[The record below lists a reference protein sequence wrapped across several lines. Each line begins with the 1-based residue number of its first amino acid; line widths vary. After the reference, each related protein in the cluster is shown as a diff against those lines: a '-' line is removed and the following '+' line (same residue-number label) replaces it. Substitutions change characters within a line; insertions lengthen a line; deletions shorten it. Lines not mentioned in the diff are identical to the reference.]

1 MPYAMVVSAKSR
13 YAHRKRCDAGT
24 PASSRHQWRSSRE
37 RNVHPLAQISSCPC
51 QCKRRLRTELLTPGC
66 TSSTHRAPLNDSDQ
80 PAFDFNAADPAAA
93 YQAVYG
99 ELKRVARSQLR
110 SQSNLTDLPAT
121 VLVHESY
128 ARMARLGSKLSRE
141 AFFSYAARA
150 MRSVVIDY
158 VRARKTDKRDGID
171 VNLTLAGEVA
181 APALDNDRVL
191 AVDRALHDLKEI
203 DQRAHDL
210 VELRYFAG
218 FTLEECAGQLG
229 ISMATATR
237 DWQKARAFLA
247 DVLEPGAR

>member
-1 MPYAMVVSAKSR
+1 MN
-13 YAHRKRCDAGT
+13 D
-24 PASSRHQWRSSRE
+24 
-37 RNVHPLAQISSCPC
+37 
-51 QCKRRLRTELLTPGC
+51 
-66 TSSTHRAPLNDSDQ
+66 LNASDQ
-80 PAFDFNAADPAAA
+80 PAFNFDAADPAAA
-93 YQAVYG
+93 YQAVYA

-110 SQSNLTDLPAT
+110 NQSNLTDLPAT

-128 ARMARLGSKLSRE
+128 ARMAKLGSRLSRE

-158 VRARKTDKRDGID
+158 VRARQTDKRDGID
-171 VNLTLAGEVA
+171 VNLTLAGEIA
-181 APALDNDRVL
+181 APTLDNDRIL
-191 AVDRALHDLKEI
+191 AVDRALQDLKEI

-237 DWQKARAFLA
+237 DGQKARAFLA
-247 DVLEPGAR
+247 DVLEPGPQR

>member
-1 MPYAMVVSAKSR
+1 MSAARAK
-13 YAHRKRCDAGT
+13 T
-24 PASSRHQWRSSRE
+24 QPARLHCLLSYRRLPNRE
-37 RNVHPLAQISSCPC
+37 R
-51 QCKRRLRTELLTPGC
+51 T
-66 TSSTHRAPLNDSDQ
+66 LNDSEKSV
-80 PAFDFNAADPAAA
+80 FKFNSADPAAA
-93 YQAVYG
+93 YQAVYS

-110 SQSNLTDLPAT
+110 KQSNLTDLPAT

-128 ARMARLGSKLSRE
+128 ARMAKLGSTLSRE

-158 VRARKTDKRDGID
+158 VRARQTDKRDGID

-181 APALDNDRVL
+181 APMIDNDRIL
-191 AVDRALHDLKEI
+191 AVDSALKELKEI
-203 DQRAHDL
+203 DQRSHDL

-218 FTLEECAGQLG
+218 FTLEECAEQLG

-247 DVLEPGAR
+247 DALGGSE

>member
-1 MPYAMVVSAKSR
+1 MN
-13 YAHRKRCDAGT
+13 D
-24 PASSRHQWRSSRE
+24 PAPPVF
-37 RNVHPLAQISSCPC
+37 N
-51 QCKRRLRTELLTPGC
+51 
-66 TSSTHRAPLNDSDQ
+66 
-80 PAFDFNAADPAAA
+80 FDAADPAAA
-93 YQAVYG
+93 YQAVYA

-121 VLVHESY
+121 VLVHESF
-128 ARMARLGSKLSRE
+128 ARMAKLGSTLSRE

-158 VRARKTDKRDGID
+158 VRARQTDKRDGID
-171 VNLTLAGEVA
+171 VSLTLAGELA
-181 APALDNDRVL
+181 APTLDNDRIL
-191 AVDRALHDLKEI
+191 AVDRALHELKEI

-218 FTLEECAGQLG
+218 FTLEECAKQLG

>member
-1 MPYAMVVSAKSR
+1 
-13 YAHRKRCDAGT
+13 
-24 PASSRHQWRSSRE
+24 
-37 RNVHPLAQISSCPC
+37 
-51 QCKRRLRTELLTPGC
+51 
-66 TSSTHRAPLNDSDQ
+66 LND
-80 PAFDFNAADPAAA
+80 AENHHFNFDSADPAAA
-93 YQAVYG
+93 YQAVYS

-128 ARMARLGSKLSRE
+128 ARMAKLGSTLSRE

-150 MRSVVIDY
+150 MRSVVVDY
-158 VRARKTDKRDGID
+158 VRARQTGKRDA
-171 VNLTLAGEVA
+171 VEVSLTLAGEV
-181 APALDNDRVL
+181 PASTLNHDQIL
-191 AVDRALHDLKEI
+191 GVDRALQELKEI

-237 DWQKARAFLA
+237 DWQKARTFLA
-247 DVLEPGAR
+247 SALAEQQ